1 MLVPALLVGR
11 AVSVDDT
18 LGSARHIRVSKV
30 LWDASAG
37 SSISLTAANSVVTAR
52 SRIAGVNGLCPRRI
66 CRFGVACRE
75 GISNIAG
82 VTPADGIVVV
92 D

>member
-18 LGSARHIRVSKV
+18 LRSARHIRVSKV

-52 SRIAGVNGLCPRRI
+52 SRIAGVNGLYPRRI